1 MLAEESSEH
10 LSTHSKWLTS
20 GGTRS
25 GSIMSCQSDPLT
37 SEFCSPGVG
46 RGDGDAAGVTGSSVE
61 VWSLSRSDVGGT
73 GSDVS
78 VHSGTGGVSPLSSR
92 SDSSSSSDAM
102 DDSRRYNIMLLSYI
116 TNDLHSLSQTTLSG
130 N

>member
-10 LSTHSKWLTS
+10 LSTHSKWLAS

-46 RGDGDAAGVTGSSVE
+46 RGDGDAAGVTGECSVE

-78 VHSGTGGVSPLSSR
+78 VHSGTSGVSPLSSL

-116 TNDLHSLSQTTLSG
+116 LIDK
-130 N
+130 